1 MAVEA
6 YAGPGGD
13 FLGEGLPYKLGRNEM
28 TGGAAARMR
37 DVVKNVNHGAV
48 QDSGD
53 GGLESGS
60 GDVAMRQQVLIQN
73 GGNSETGES

>member
-1 MAVEA
+1 
-6 YAGPGGD
+6 
-13 FLGEGLPYKLGRNEM
+13 M

-37 DVVKNVNHGAV
+37 DVVKNVKHGAV

-60 GDVAMRQQVLIQN
+60 GDVAMRQQVLNQN